1 MILNN
6 ANVVTFWDSEPF
18 LKGALVAIEGKVIVD
33 FGSVGKLAD
42 RYDDADTLDVG
53 GRIVMP
59 GLINAHT
66 HLGRTLTRGMPIKG
80 ETPRTFQEMQEAL
93 CWKPDRALSEEDVY
107 LGTLIG
113 LLDSVRAGVT
123 TVIDHH
129 SSPAVVPGCLDSVWK
144 AFSEVGVRG
153 ALSYAVSDRDGSRV
167 SQAGIDENRRFI
179 ERCKAEGSEMMSG
192 LFGLEASH
200 AVSQRTLEQAVAAHR
215 EVGGGFHVHV
225 AEDRGDLEATR
236 REYGATPVARLAAA
250 GVLNKGSLAVHCVHL
265 EDSDYREL
273 KVRGVRA
280 VVCPQSNAASGVA
293 AEGTAD
299 LARLRGAGV
308 STVLGTDGVTASVFE
323 EFRAAALIQRVMGL
337 PSSRAKREAFQAT
350 FSGNG
355 LLAAELFGTT
365 LGKIKPGARADLVVL
380 DHQPAT
386 PLTVENFADHFF
398 FGMSRAPVYAV
409 VINGRLV
416 FKQGVF
422 LNLDE
427 SRIRGR
433 ARRAA
438 EALWKRT

>member
-1 MILNN
+1 VILNN
-6 ANVVTFWDSEPF
+6 ADLVTFWDSEPF
-18 LKGALVAIEGKVIVD
+18 LKGALVAIEGKIIVD
-33 FGSVGKLAD
+33 FDSVGKLAD
-42 RYDDADTLDVG
+42 RYDDSETLDVG

-66 HLGRTLTRGMPIKG
+66 HLRRSLTRGMPIKG
-80 ETPRTFQEMQEAL
+80 EQPRTFQEMQEAL
-93 CWKPDRALSEEDVY
+93 CWRPDRALSEEDVY
-107 LGTLIG
+107 LGTLVG

-129 SSPAVVPGCLDSVWK
+129 SSPAVVPGSLDSVWQ

-153 ALSYAVSDRDGSRV
+153 VLSYAVSDRDGSRV
-167 SQAGIDENRRFI
+167 SQAGINENRRFI
-179 ERCKAEGSEMMSG
+179 KRCKAERSEMMNG

-200 AVSQRTLEQAVAAHR
+200 VVSSRTLEQVVAAHS

-225 AEDRGDLEATR
+225 AEDRGDLETTR

-250 GVLNKGSLAVHCVHL
+250 GALNKGSLAVHCVHM
-265 EDSDYREL
+265 EETDYRDL
-273 KVRGVRA
+273 KVSGARA

-293 AEGTAD
+293 VEGTAD
-299 LARLRGAGV
+299 LPRLRGAGV
-308 STVLGTDGVTASVFE
+308 PTVVGTDGVAASVFE
-323 EFRAAALIQRVMGL
+323 EFRAAALIQRVMGR
-337 PSSRAKREAFQAT
+337 PSSRVKREAFQAT

-355 LLAAELFGTT
+355 LLATELFGPT

-380 DHQPAT
+380 DHQLAT

-398 FGMSRAPVYAV
+398 FGISRAPVYAV

-422 LNLDE
+422 PNLDE
-427 SRIRGR
+427 SQIRAR

-438 EALWKRT
+438 DALWKRM